1 MDNEQ
6 LQYIVY
12 VIAFYEQK
20 KNQQH
25 VAYPNVW
32 GNVICYFHLV
42 MPIDVDHISSWDCK
56 RIDDYCSMHSVA
68 SFPIRIALCWLW
80 GTLHASMLNV
90 WIITQIF

>member
-25 VAYPNVW
+25 VAYPNV
-32 GNVICYFHLV
+32 
-42 MPIDVDHISSWDCK
+42 
-56 RIDDYCSMHSVA
+56 
-68 SFPIRIALCWLW
+68 
-80 GTLHASMLNV
+80 
-90 WIITQIF
+90 